1 MVSATFTGR
10 KFLIYMKL
18 WFVSVLVISK
28 MKFVVNHRIVKIGK
42 DL

>member
-1 MVSATFTGR
+1 MVNAAFTGR

-28 MKFVVNHRIVKIGK
+28 MRFMVNHRIIKVGR